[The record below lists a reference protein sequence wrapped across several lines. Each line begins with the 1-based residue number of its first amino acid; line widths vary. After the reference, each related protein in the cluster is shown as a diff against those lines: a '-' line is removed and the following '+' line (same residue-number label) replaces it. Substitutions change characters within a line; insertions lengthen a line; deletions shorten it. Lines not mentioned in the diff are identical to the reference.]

1 MNPDDDQLS
10 KLIKSHATRHAAPAS
25 LRAGLRTQLALAEAS
40 KPPVVRRI
48 APWAAFWNNGVLRGG
63 SLGFAMGL
71 LVMALALPLV
81 QNLMQTESLDAD
93 LVSSH
98 VRAMK
103 MGPLTEVVS
112 TDRHTVKPWFQ
123 GRLDYAPPVID
134 LGADGFPLKGGR
146 IEHVRGNVVAALV
159 YASNLHVIDMYVWP
173 TNAKQEQANIT
184 RRGFNV
190 VNWSDGSMQY
200 WAVSD
205 VERSEL
211 ERFAQLWR
219 RRVAAQ

>member
-1 MNPDDDQLS
+1 MNPDDKQLS
-10 KLIKSHATRHAAPAS
+10 ELIKRHATRHAAPDS
-25 LRAGLRTQLALAEAS
+25 LRAGLRTHLALAEAS
-40 KPPVVRRI
+40 KPPVVRRV
-48 APWAAFWNNGVLRGG
+48 PLWSRFWDNGVLRGG
-63 SLGFAMGL
+63 SMGFATGL
-71 LVMALALPLV
+71 LVMALALPV
-81 QNLMQTESLDAD
+81 AQNLMQTESLDAD

-173 TNAKQEQANIT
+173 TNAKTDQVDLT

-190 VNWSDGSMQY
+190 LNWSDGSMQY

-219 RRVAAQ
+219 RRVQ